1 MERRMAAL
9 AAAAPPATIGIVAG
23 EASGDALAAT
33 LIAAVRARHPGVRFA
48 GVAGPRMQA
57 AGCEAWYPLESLS
70 VRGFVEVVG
79 RLPELVRMRRA
90 LASRLL
96 AERVPVFVGVDAP
109 DFNLGLEARL
119 KRSGVRTVH
128 FVSPSVW
135 AWRRER
141 VARIGRS
148 VDRMLALF
156 PFEPPIY
163 ADAGVPVTFV
173 GHPLAQKAAT
183 PASRRHARE
192 QLRLGLAAPVF
203 ALLPG
208 SRASELEMHG
218 ELLLETAELLHAAR
232 PDARFLVPLATRPT
246 RDRFEAA
253 VHRRGRADLPLTI
266 LYGHAGEALRAADVG
281 IVASGTATLEAALA
295 RCPHVIFYRVS
306 ALTARIVRRKLLLPW
321 VGLPNVLAGRF
332 VVPELLQEHATA
344 GNLAQAAL
352 NLFDDTVT
360 RRRVEALFAGFASA
374 LRADTGALAADAVT
388 AELARAV
395 RPAGAGPVPCA

>member
-1 MERRMAAL
+1 MTATP
-9 AAAAPPATIGIVAG
+9 AAAPAATIGIVAG

-33 LIAAVRARHPGVRFA
+33 LIEAVRARHPGVRFA
-48 GVAGPRMQA
+48 GIAGPRMQA

-79 RLPELVRMRRA
+79 RLPELVRIRRA

-119 KRSGVRTVH
+119 KRRGVRTVH

-183 PASRRHARE
+183 RASRRLARE

-253 VHRRGRADLPLTI
+253 MHRRGASELPLTI

-295 RCPHVIFYRVS
+295 RCPHVIFYRLS

-374 LRADTGALAADAVT
+374 LNADTGALAADAVT
-388 AELARAV
+388 AELARAA
-395 RPAGAGPVPCA
+395 RPAGGSPVPCG